1 VSVTSIKLPYGVGSI
16 TCKLPSGRIRAI
28 LEPQEI
34 EPIGRPED
42 IVERALR
49 EPIGAARAL
58 REMVRKKKRVL
69 VITSDQTRPV
79 PSRMTLPVLL
89 KEIESE
95 RANADLLIAAGLHS
109 PPSKGEM
116 AEKYGDENL
125 ERFSNVVIH
134 RSGEDDE
141 QFRAGR
147 LSTGLELYVNKE
159 LAKEDQLVIAE
170 GFIEP
175 HFFAGFTG
183 GPKSVLPG
191 VAGAESIMSN
201 HSAER
206 IDDPL
211 SRSGVLRGN
220 PIQEEIR
227 EASSKAGLRFVLN
240 VILDEEKNVVR
251 AVAGETIAAHEAG
264 CGIVS
269 AHNKVSALPSEIV
282 VTSNNGFPLDR
293 NLYQM
298 VKGLSAA
305 ALIAKRGGVIVIV
318 GECVDGVGHKK
329 FQSMLE
335 ESESPEELLEKIRS
349 GEINGEDQW
358 EAQILA
364 KVLEMAKVIIVSDGL
379 KKGVV
384 EGMHM
389 LHAPTLEEALDRAFK
404 LTDPES
410 KVTFL
415 PRGPA
420 SIVV

>member
-1 VSVTSIKLPYGVGSI
+1 MSVTSVTLPYGVGGI
-16 TCKLPSGRIRAI
+16 TCKVPTRKIRAI
-28 LEPQEI
+28 LEPREI
-34 EPIGRPED
+34 EPIGRPEE
-42 IVERALR
+42 IVEKALK
-49 EPIGAARAL
+49 EPIGGAKSL
-58 REMVRKKKRVL
+58 RELVRGKRSVL

-79 PSRMTLPVLL
+79 PSRMTLPILL
-89 KEIESE
+89 KEIKSE
-95 RANADLLIAAGLHS
+95 RVDADLLIATGLHS

-116 AEKYGDENL
+116 AEKYGNENL
-125 ERFSNVVIH
+125 ERFSNVLLH
-134 RSGEDDE
+134 RSGEGDE
-141 QFRAGR
+141 QFRAGK

-159 LAKEDQLVIAE
+159 LAKEGQLVIAE

-183 GPKSVLPG
+183 GPKSILPG
-191 VAGAESIMSN
+191 VAWAGSIMSN

-211 SRSGVLRGN
+211 SRSGILRGN

-240 VILDEEKNVVR
+240 VILDEEKNVAR
-251 AVAGETIAAHEAG
+251 AVAGETIAAHEVG

-305 ALIAKRGGVIVIV
+305 APVAKRGGVIIIV
-318 GECVDGVGHKK
+318 GGCVDGVGHKK
-329 FQSMLE
+329 FQVMLE
-335 ESESPEELLEKIRS
+335 ESESPGELLGKIRS
-349 GEINGEDQW
+349 GEINEEDQW

-364 KVLEMAKVIIVSDGL
+364 KVLEIAKVIIVSDGL
-379 KKGVV
+379 KRSVV

-389 LHAPTLEEALDRAFK
+389 LHATTLEEALDRAFE
-404 LTDPES
+404 LTGRDS

-420 SIVV
+420 TIVA

>member
-1 VSVTSIKLPYGVGSI
+1 MSVTSITLPYGVGAI
-16 TCKLPSGRIRAI
+16 TCKLPTGRIRAI
-28 LEPQEI
+28 LEPREI
-34 EPIGRPED
+34 RPIGSPDEV
-42 IVERALR
+42 IEMALR
-49 EPIGAARAL
+49 KPIGVAQTLQEMARG
-58 REMVRKKKRVL
+58 KRSVL

-79 PSRMTLPVLL
+79 PSRTTLPFLL
-89 KEIESE
+89 NEIEAE
-95 RANADLLIAAGLHS
+95 RAEADLLIATGLHS
-109 PPSKGEM
+109 PPTKEEM
-116 AEKYGDENL
+116 AAKYGGENL
-125 ERFSNVVIH
+125 ERFSNVLIH
-134 RSGEDDE
+134 RSGEGDE
-141 QFRAGR
+141 QFRAGG
-147 LSTGLELYVNKE
+147 LSTGLDLYVNGELSKE
-159 LAKEDQLVIAE
+159 GQLVIAE

-183 GPKSVLPG
+183 GPKSILPG
-191 VAGAESIMSN
+191 VAGAKSIMSN

-211 SRSGVLRGN
+211 SRSGILRGN

-227 EASSKAGLRFVLN
+227 EASSRAGLRFILN

-251 AVAGETIAAHEAG
+251 AVAGETIAAHEVG

-269 AHNKVSALPSEIV
+269 AHNKVGAIPSEIV

-305 ALIAKRGGVIVIV
+305 APIARRGGVIIIV
-318 GECVDGVGHKK
+318 GGCVDGVGHRK
-329 FQSMLE
+329 FQRMLE
-335 ESESPEELLEKIRS
+335 ESESPGALLGKIRS
-349 GEINGEDQW
+349 GEIDEEDRW

-364 KVLEMAKVIIVSDGL
+364 KVLEVAKVIVVSDGL
-379 KKGVV
+379 KESVV

-389 LHAPTLEEALDRAFK
+389 LHAPTIEEALDRAFE
-404 LTDPES
+404 LAGPDS

-420 SIVV
+420 TIVV